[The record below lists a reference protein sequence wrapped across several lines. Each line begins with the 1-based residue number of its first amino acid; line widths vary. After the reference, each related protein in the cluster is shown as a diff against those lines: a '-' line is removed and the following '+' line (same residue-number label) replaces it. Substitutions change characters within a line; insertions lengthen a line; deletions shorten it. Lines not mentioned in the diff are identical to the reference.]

1 MHLDDLACKTACHD
15 VLVRFCTALDTRDNV
30 AAADLFADDAQMVA
44 PSGDTVHGTAIRA
57 YFERRPTALI
67 TRHIMTNVLVEPTG
81 PDTASARAYI
91 LVYRVQR
98 QDPDRLPRA
107 MPSGPQGAGDWVVDL
122 RRTDAGWRI
131 SRYEGV
137 PILEPAA
144 SG

>member
-15 VLVRFCTALDTRDNV
+15 VLVRFCTALDTCDNV

-81 PDTASARAYI
+81 PDTASARAPTSLSI
-91 LVYRVQR
+91 ACS
-98 QDPDRLPRA
+98 DK
-107 MPSGPQGAGDWVVDL
+107 
-122 RRTDAGWRI
+122 T
-131 SRYEGV
+131 
-137 PILEPAA
+137 PIVCLARCPAA
-144 SG
+144 RKARGTGWSTCAEPTPDGG